1 MSPEQF
7 LKEFG
12 HLAETEG
19 GINSLRGAIVDLAVA
34 GRLNETTLT
43 VSMKDIIA
51 GAQRE
56 QLVAIGKGLHKPAKD
71 LVPLAPEERAP
82 SGWAIERLGALLVFG
97 PRNGYSPKG
106 VDRPT
111 NVRVLTL
118 SATTTGKFL
127 PQHCKHADVDVE
139 ADSHLWLSQGDLL
152 IQRGNSLEYVGVSAV
167 VDRDVPGIIYPD
179 LMMKIR
185 AFSGMHSKYL
195 WLCLSSTPTR
205 QYFRLNASGTSGS
218 MPKIAQAVVNN
229 AIVKFPPLPEQKR
242 IVEKVDQLMALCDE
256 LEAKQKQK
264 REKAV
269 AFNQAALNAVV
280 HASDKAALASSW
292 SRLQDHFEV
301 LYELPENVKQLRQ
314 TILQLAVMG
323 KLVRQDPEEEPAA
336 LLLSRVAASSP
347 SHGTAKRPKPVEI
360 RLPTTELP
368 RGWNWTNW
376 RSLVSGIESGW
387 SPQCEETPRSG
398 DAWGVLKVSAVSWD
412 RFLPDENKAL
422 PSQLQP
428 RAEAEVRQGDFL
440 MSRANTEALVG
451 RSVIVVEPVSHLLMS
466 DKLLRCYFNAAA
478 DPEYVNY
485 FNRTHWARA
494 HYATYASGTSSSMKN
509 ISREVIGSVPV
520 PLPPLAEQG
529 RIVARVTELLR
540 VCAELDAALSK
551 HQRCG
556 VKLMHSVVNQLIV

>member
-19 GINSLRGAIVDLAVA
+19 GERRLKELVLRLALA
-34 GRLNETTLT
+34 GRLTSGTRAPICPL
-43 VSMKDIIA
+43 SD
-51 GAQRE
+51 
-56 QLVAIGKGLHKPAKD
+56 VAKLQNGYAFKSEWFAKD
-71 LVPLAPEERAP
+71 GTRLLRNANVGHGVLDWSETVRLPEQKVRE
-82 SGWAIERLGALLVFG
+82 F
-97 PRNGYSPKG
+97 
-106 VDRPT
+106 DR
-111 NVRVLTL
+111 
-118 SATTTGKFL
+118 
-127 PQHCKHADVDVE
+127 
-139 ADSHLWLSQGDLL
+139 
-152 IQRGNSLEYVGVSAV
+152 
-167 VDRDVPGIIYPD
+167 
-179 LMMKIR
+179 
-185 AFSGMHSKYL
+185 
-195 WLCLSSTPTR
+195 
-205 QYFRLNASGTSGS
+205 FRLNVGEIVLSLDRPLISTGL
-218 MPKIAQAVVNN
+218 KIAVVEERDMPCLLLQRVARFQLVPDSVTRDFLLLWLKSPLFTG
-229 AIVKFPPLPEQKR
+229 AINPGRSNGVPHISTKQVEALTLPLPPLAEQKR

-269 AFNQAALNAVV
+269 AFNQAALNTVV

-292 SRLQDHFEV
+292 SRLQDHFGV

-347 SHGTAKRPKPVEI
+347 SHGSAKRPKPVDI
-360 RLPTTELP
+360 SLPTTELP
-368 RGWNWTNW
+368 QGWTWTNW

-422 PSQLQP
+422 PSHLQP
-428 RAEAEVRQGDFL
+428 RVEAEVRQGDFL

-478 DPEYVNY
+478 DPEYINY
-485 FNRTHWARA
+485 FNRTHWARE